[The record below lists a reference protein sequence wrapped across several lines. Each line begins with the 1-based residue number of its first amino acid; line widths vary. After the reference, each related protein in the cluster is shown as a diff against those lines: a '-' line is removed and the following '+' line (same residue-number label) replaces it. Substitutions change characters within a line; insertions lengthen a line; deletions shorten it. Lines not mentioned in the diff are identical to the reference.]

1 MAVLNVIA
9 RDGEE
14 SVIESDTGYS
24 IMDIMQ
30 SNGQDVAAI
39 CGGVCS
45 CATCH
50 IYVSPAV
57 MAKLPARGDDEQV
70 LVEESEYYREGESR
84 LSCQVEFTEELDG
97 IQVTLAPEDL

>member
-1 MAVLNVIA
+1 MAVLIVTDRA
-9 RDGEE
+9 GTQ

-24 IMDIMQ
+24 IMEVLQ

-50 IYVSPAV
+50 VFVAPEWADKLEAPA
-57 MAKLPARGDDEQV
+57 ADEQV
-70 LVEESEYYREGESR
+70 LTEESEFYREGESR
-84 LSCQVEFTEELDG
+84 LSCQIQFRDELNG
-97 IQVTLAPEDL
+97 IVLTLAPED